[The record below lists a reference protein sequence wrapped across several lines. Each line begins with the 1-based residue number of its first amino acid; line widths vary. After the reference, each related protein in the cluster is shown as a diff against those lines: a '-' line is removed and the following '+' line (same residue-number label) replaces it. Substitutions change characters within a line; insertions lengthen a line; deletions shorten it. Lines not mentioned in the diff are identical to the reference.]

1 MKATDTG
8 DLWWKTAVIYCLD
21 VETFMDS
28 NDDGVGD
35 FAGLAQRIDYLAELG
50 VTCLWLMPFYPTPGR
65 DDGYDVMDFYGVDPR
80 LGHLGDLVEVVR
92 TARDRGIRVI
102 ADLVVNHTSDQHPWF
117 RDARSS
123 RDSRYRDFYVWR
135 DEVPAHQ
142 PEPVFP
148 DEEDGVWHFD
158 EKTEQ
163 YYLHNF
169 YHHQPDLNLGNPRV
183 VDEIAKIIGF
193 WLELGL
199 SGFRIDAVSYMLEE
213 QADGDPHALVR
224 SLRKYLSRRSGD
236 AVMLGENNLPYD
248 EQVPYFGQG
257 DAEGLTMQFDFVGM
271 QHLYLSLA
279 RHDARSFAATVSE
292 RPLVAEDAQ
301 WANFVRNHDELT
313 LDKLTDAERA
323 EVFAAFAPDDDMR
336 LFDRGIRRRLPPML
350 DGDPRRVRMV
360 YSLLFSLPGTP
371 VIFYGEEIGMGENL
385 AIAGRQSVR
394 TPMQWSDGVAGGFS
408 SSSRRGLARRVPGDG
423 YGPAHVNAAT
433 QLTDPDSLLC
443 FFQLLIRRYRSST
456 EIGWGSFEVLDH
468 DSVGVFAHAMTGD
481 QGAMIA
487 VHNFAAEPAVVT
499 ITVPGASGETRLRE
513 LLADGECTTDDR
525 GRVELALP
533 GYGYRWLRVHR
544 DDDVRL
550 S

>member
-1 MKATDTG
+1 MKATDTS

-35 FAGLAQRIDYLAELG
+35 FAGLAHRIDYLAELG

-65 DDGYDVMDFYGVDPR
+65 DDGYDVMDFYGVDDR
-80 LGHLGDLVEVVR
+80 LGHLGDVVEVIR

-117 RDARSS
+117 RAARSS
-123 RDSRYRDFYVWR
+123 RDSPYRDFYVWR
-135 DEVPAHQ
+135 DDLPAKQ
-142 PEPVFP
+142 PDPVFP

-183 VDEIAKIIGF
+183 IDEIAKIMGF

-213 QADGDPHALVR
+213 QAEGDPHELVR

-248 EQVPYFGQG
+248 EQVPYFGQD

-271 QHLYLSLA
+271 QQFYLSLA
-279 RHDARSFAATVSE
+279 RHDARPLAATLSE
-292 RPLVAEDAQ
+292 RPVVAEDAQ

-313 LDKLTDAERA
+313 LDKLTDAERE
-323 EVFAAFAPDDDMR
+323 EVFAAFAPDEGMR

-350 DGDPRRVRMV
+350 EGDPRRIRMV

-371 VIFYGEEIGMGENL
+371 VLFYGEEIGMGENL
-385 AIAGRQSVR
+385 AVEGRQSVR
-394 TPMQWSDGVAGGFS
+394 TPMQWSDSPAGGFS
-408 SSSRRGLARRVPGDG
+408 RSTRRGLVSRVPDDG
-423 YGPAHVNAAT
+423 YGPAHVNAAD
-433 QLTDPDSLLC
+433 QRNDPDSLLQ
-443 FFQLLIRRYRSST
+443 FFQLLVRRYRSSS
-456 EIGWGSFEVLDH
+456 EIGWGRFELLTHDA
-468 DSVGVFAHAMTGD
+468 DSVLAHAMIGE
-481 QGAMIA
+481 QGSMIA
-487 VHNFAAEPAVVT
+487 LHNFAPEPRVVT
-499 ITVPGASGETRLRE
+499 VAVPGVSEQTDLID
-513 LLADGECTTDDR
+513 LLNDEDCRTDDR
-525 GRVELALP
+525 GRIELALP
-533 GYGYRWLRVHR
+533 GYGYLWLRVRH
-544 DDDVRL
+544 DHDVRL
-550 S
+550 T